1 MSYLDLPRLTFFGEF
16 TADPSTMNNT
26 PSNYGQPLPYGYDA
40 PNPNDPPPG
49 YVSWNPYGTHSF
61 WLDCPIIS
69 VNPGPAE
76 SGSVIS
82 IRPNQPGCAVLVDL
96 DTEQQMVSQIIG
108 MQLTV
113 TVGGGSVIGN
123 FVPVNFF
130 DIYFTRLSGTNPVA
144 SPGSDGVAGAVYQSV
159 LTDLEWNEG
168 GSTFLQSLK
177 EKSPT
182 MLSIRF
188 NVDSYNMFYDQ
199 QGFNIGRV
207 AGTIGPQ
214 DPGEPTSFVNER
226 FLRPTGPPWN
236 YAPVKVD
243 SKRGK
248 LIIDLGNATAFTW
261 NEDQPAPTSNVT
273 SVQVAT
279 ISFDGSTPQS
289 VIATIP
295 TAVSTTDKD
304 YASNAFVQELDIPKS
319 MLSTID
325 STPLGIVWN
334 GAIVMAENPTGAY
347 INADQYVFRLNPG
360 DFGSVT
366 LWANNFGKAASGVD
380 VALALDLSQIGGG
393 PPVGVPATALS
404 FPSSVTTDENG
415 QAAFTLVASPPGNP
429 RGPIDGQMYG
439 VGWTWSEDVLP
450 DPWAF
455 VSVRVLDSV
464 PIPAAPTWWDDVF
477 PILVQY
483 SYLYPKM
490 QQILAL
496 DDFNTV
502 VQNITVIVQRLTLS
516 PGDPGYMPIE
526 RELSRDKLAIL
537 LRWTENPIQGTEP
550 VPPPVMPP
558 LPQWPPPTSGSGQ

>member
-1 MSYLDLPRLTFFGEF
+1 MSYLDLPRLTFFGQF
-16 TADPSTMNNT
+16 TADPSTINNG
-26 PSNYGQPLPYGYDA
+26 PANYGQPLPYIYD
-40 PNPNDPPPG
+40 PPGNTTPPG
-49 YVSWNPYGTHSF
+49 YVFWNPYGTHSF
-61 WLDCPIIS
+61 SLDCAVTN

-76 SGSVIS
+76 RGSVMS
-82 IRPNQPGCAVLVDL
+82 IQPNKPGCAVLVDL

-113 TVGGGSVIGN
+113 TVGSGSVTGN
-123 FVPVNFF
+123 FEPVNFF
-130 DIYFTRLSGTNPVA
+130 DIYFSRMSGSNPIA
-144 SPGSDGVAGAVYQSV
+144 SGDGVAGAAYQSV
-159 LTDLEWNEG
+159 LTDLQWNEA
-168 GSTFLQSLK
+168 GSSFLRCLK

-188 NVDSYNMFYDQ
+188 NVDAYNMFYNLPT
-199 QGFNIGRV
+199 FNVGRV

-214 DPGEPTSFVNER
+214 FPGEPTSFTNAR
-226 FLRPTGPPWN
+226 FLRPIAASGWN
-236 YAPVKVD
+236 YAPAKVD
-243 SKRGK
+243 SCRGK
-248 LIIDLGNATAFTW
+248 LIVDLGNATAFTW
-261 NEDQPAPTSNVT
+261 NTGQPAPTSNVA

-279 ISFDGSTPQS
+279 ISFNGSTPQS
-289 VIATIP
+289 VIDTIP
-295 TAVSTTDKD
+295 QVINTTDAD
-304 YASNAFVQELDIPKS
+304 YQANAFVQELDIPQS
-319 MLSTID
+319 MLSTIG
-325 STPLGIVWN
+325 STPLGIVSN

-366 LWANNFGKAASGVD
+366 LWANNFGTPASGVD

-404 FPSSVTTDENG
+404 FPSSVTTDADG
-415 QAAFTLVASPPGNP
+415 QAAFSLVASPPGNP

-439 VGWTWSEDVLP
+439 VGWTWSEDVLA
-450 DPWAF
+450 DPNAF
-455 VSVRVLDSV
+455 ISVRVLDSV
-464 PIPAAPTWWDDVF
+464 PVPAAPTWWDDVF

-490 QQILAL
+490 QQIIEL

-502 VQNITVIVQRLTLS
+502 VQNISVIVQRLTLS
-516 PGDPGYMPIE
+516 PGNPGYMPIE

-537 LRWTENPIQGTEP
+537 LRWAANPIQGKEP

-558 LPQWPPPTSGSGQ
+558 LPQWPPPPTTGSGQ